1 MKMSRPA
8 RALWIEIDRQIIN
21 RIREWSRPARALWIE
36 IFGG

>member
-1 MKMSRPA
+1 M
-8 RALWIEIDRQIIN
+8 WIEIDRQIIN